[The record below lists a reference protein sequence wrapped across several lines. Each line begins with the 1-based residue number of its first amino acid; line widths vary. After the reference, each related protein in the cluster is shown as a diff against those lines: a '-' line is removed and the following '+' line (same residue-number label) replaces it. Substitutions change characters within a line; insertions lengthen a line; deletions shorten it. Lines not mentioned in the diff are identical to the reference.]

1 VAVKQTAQ
9 RMLLLEDSTL
19 AAAQNLE
26 ISSALAEGMLKT
38 IVDAEENLG
47 PLRELLESLTLATR
61 TLQTVFSKNMAILFA
76 VSAFMATSVMSIS
89 CCLGPRS
96 GYYLTVVYCKLM
108 WGYVPIPV
116 HS

>member
-1 VAVKQTAQ
+1 
-9 RMLLLEDSTL
+9 MLLLEDSSL
-19 AAAQNLE
+19 VAAQNLE

-61 TLQTVFSKNMAILFA
+61 TLQTIFSKNMAISLA
-76 VSAFMATSVMSIS
+76 ASAFMVTSVMSIS
-89 CCLGPRS
+89 CCFGLRS
-96 GYYLTVVYCKLM
+96 GYCLTVVYCKLM
-108 WGYVPIPV
+108 WCYLPIPV